1 MKTRLFI
8 LGVTLLLVYGL
19 VPAQKAARPSSAS
32 KLTGAGFKFLGDPQK
47 TTVSGYFEA
56 HAVTVEPGFRII
68 KGRTGN
74 AETFGDGDFLFE
86 RNGKVEGKW
95 SGAGSIYAN
104 TEGFEVLKGDL
115 DGNGTPELIVTE
127 LESVS
132 NGMGVRMNAVYI
144 FPDEARGGFRPPMYF
159 SAYEYGRNGTFV
171 RDGGENLILACDWR
185 DLTIDAKRGS
195 GLYLIGR
202 FFRYRDGGLTPALDK
217 PILARRFLN
226 SFADERAKTEESP
239 AVPLLWLGGG
249 KAQTFTTEPGGF
261 GKVVSERSGTIQ
273 KIDVVTVK
281 TETEA
286 TSTDTMVTIRFD
298 DGKEETLR
306 MESVFNDNQI
316 QVVGFDGKLLVPDG
330 IPLKTILGENVNR
343 KVRLVNYADGF
354 PEIVLWIQSGK

>member
-1 MKTRLFI
+1 MKTRPF
-8 LGVTLLLVYGL
+8 LLVATLFLTFGS
-19 VPAQKAARPSSAS
+19 VPAQKAVRPSSG
-32 KLTGAGFKFLGDPQK
+32 LTGAGFKYFGAPLK

-95 SGAGSIYAN
+95 SGAASIYAN

-132 NGMGVRMNAVYI
+132 NGMGVRMNGVYI
-144 FPDEARGGFRPPMYF
+144 FPDEARGGFRRPMYF

-202 FFRYRDGGLTPALDK
+202 FFRYRNGELMPALDK

-239 AVPLLWLGGG
+239 AVPLLWLSGG
-249 KAQTFTTEPGGF
+249 KAQTFKTEPGGF
-261 GKVVSERSGTIQ
+261 GKVVSERPGTIQ
-273 KIDVVTVK
+273 KVEVLPIK
-281 TETEA
+281 SEEA

-298 DGKEETLR
+298 DGKEENLR
-306 MESVFNDNQI
+306 MESLFNENQI
-316 QVVGFDGKLLVPDG
+316 QVVGFDGKFLVPDG
-330 IPLKTILGENVNR
+330 ISLRTILGENVNR
-343 KVRLVNYADGF
+343 KVRLVKYADGF